1 MMACDEGFQEVAQK
15 LIQITADVNLRDE
28 VIIKFAFLCVYSFDE
43 INILFLSRMSVQ
55 LSSGRQ

>member
-28 VIIKFAFLCVYSFDE
+28 VIIKFAFLFVVLVKFRFSIFP
-43 INILFLSRMSVQ
+43 
-55 LSSGRQ
+55 G